1 MKFNVICPVAV
12 LLFVVNSAQAQPQYS
27 PEENCK
33 KNVEETIRA
42 IEAVQESTG
51 RESTGRESTGRKS
64 TGRKERMA
72 GFTIVDIR
80 EIRSVKGDC
89 AASEA
94 IKRGQIDADQK
105 NK

>member
-51 RESTGRESTGRKS
+51 R
-64 TGRKERMA
+64 KERMA